1 MTGYGRAE
9 ERFDEETLSV
19 EIKSLNSKNLDLS
32 VRLPQALRTHELNL
46 RKRLSDAII
55 RGKVEVYVQLSGQ
68 QLNPQA
74 QLNQE
79 VINRYLEQI
88 NAIAEGDRLSQLAL
102 ALRLPDAVSQEK
114 EVLEDQSWEAKLF
127 QVADRAVE
135 AFHAFRTQEGKELQE
150 DILSNL
156 RQIESGL
163 ERINTLDSERTDN
176 QRTKLREAIDTLE
189 QKIDENRF
197 EQELI
202 YYIEKFD
209 INEERVRLKNHIDYF
224 QTTLAEVAVGK
235 KLGFIAQELG
245 REINTIGSKAKAK
258 DLIAKESETNKKRQ
272 RSGPPPG
279 GKLSPNTWG
288 SALRNLCRNFR
299 PAPRGLGIAE
309 T

>member
-88 NAIAEGDRLSQLAL
+88 NTIAEGDRLNQLAL

-163 ERINTLDSERTDN
+163 GRINTLDSERTDN

-224 QTTLAEVAVGK
+224 QTTLAEEAVGK

-245 REINTIGSKAKAK
+245 REINTIGSKANHSGIQREVVQMK
-258 DLIAKESETNKKRQ
+258 DALEKIKEQSLNV
-272 RSGPPPG
+272 
-279 GKLSPNTWG
+279 L
-288 SALRNLCRNFR
+288 
-299 PAPRGLGIAE
+299 
-309 T
+309 

>member
-46 RKRLSDAII
+46 RKRLSDSII

-163 ERINTLDSERTDN
+163 GRINTLDSERTDN
-176 QRTKLREAIDTLE
+176 QRTKLREAIATLE

-224 QTTLAEVAVGK
+224 QTTLAEEAVGK

-245 REINTIGSKAKAK
+245 REINTIGSKANHSGIQREVVQMK
-258 DLIAKESETNKKRQ
+258 DALEKIKEQSLNV
-272 RSGPPPG
+272 
-279 GKLSPNTWG
+279 L
-288 SALRNLCRNFR
+288 
-299 PAPRGLGIAE
+299 
-309 T
+309 

>member
-1 MTGYGRAE
+1 MLQSMTGYGRAE

-46 RKRLSDAII
+46 RKRLSDSII

-224 QTTLAEVAVGK
+224 QTTLAEEAVGK

-245 REINTIGSKAKAK
+245 REINTIGSKANHSGIQREVVQMK
-258 DLIAKESETNKKRQ
+258 DALEKIKEQSLNV
-272 RSGPPPG
+272 
-279 GKLSPNTWG
+279 L
-288 SALRNLCRNFR
+288 
-299 PAPRGLGIAE
+299 
-309 T
+309 

>member
-163 ERINTLDSERTDN
+163 GRINTLDSERTDN

-245 REINTIGSKAKAK
+245 REINTIGSKANHSGIQREVVQMK
-258 DLIAKESETNKKRQ
+258 DDLEKIKEQSLNV
-272 RSGPPPG
+272 
-279 GKLSPNTWG
+279 L
-288 SALRNLCRNFR
+288 
-299 PAPRGLGIAE
+299 
-309 T
+309 

>member
-1 MTGYGRAE
+1 MLQSMTGYGRAE
-9 ERFDEETLSV
+9 ERFEEETLSV

-55 RGKVEVYVQLSGQ
+55 RGKVEVYIQLSGQ

-114 EVLEDQSWEAKLF
+114 EVLEDQSWEVKLF

-156 RQIESGL
+156 RQIELGL
-163 ERINTLDSERTDN
+163 GRINALDGERTDN

-209 INEERVRLKNHIDYF
+209 INEERVRLRNHIDYF
-224 QTTLAEVAVGK
+224 QTTLAEEAVGK

-245 REINTIGSKAKAK
+245 REINTIGSKANHSGIQREVVQMK
-258 DLIAKESETNKKRQ
+258 DALEKIKEQSLNV
-272 RSGPPPG
+272 
-279 GKLSPNTWG
+279 L
-288 SALRNLCRNFR
+288 
-299 PAPRGLGIAE
+299 
-309 T
+309 

>member
-1 MTGYGRAE
+1 MLQSMTGYGRAE

-46 RKRLSDAII
+46 RKRLSDSII

-163 ERINTLDSERTDN
+163 GRINTLDSERTDN
-176 QRTKLREAIDTLE
+176 QRTKLREAIATLE

-224 QTTLAEVAVGK
+224 QTTLAEEAVGK

-245 REINTIGSKAKAK
+245 REINTIGSKANHSGIQREVVQMK
-258 DLIAKESETNKKRQ
+258 DALEKIKEQSLNV
-272 RSGPPPG
+272 
-279 GKLSPNTWG
+279 L
-288 SALRNLCRNFR
+288 
-299 PAPRGLGIAE
+299 
-309 T
+309 

>member
-1 MTGYGRAE
+1 MLQSMTGYGRAE

-163 ERINTLDSERTDN
+163 GRINTLDSERTDN
-176 QRTKLREAIDTLE
+176 QRTKLREAIATLE

-224 QTTLAEVAVGK
+224 QTTLAEEAVGK

-245 REINTIGSKAKAK
+245 REINTIGSKANHSGIQREVVQMK
-258 DLIAKESETNKKRQ
+258 DALEKIKEQSLNV
-272 RSGPPPG
+272 
-279 GKLSPNTWG
+279 L
-288 SALRNLCRNFR
+288 
-299 PAPRGLGIAE
+299 
-309 T
+309 

>member
-9 ERFDEETLSV
+9 ERFEEETLSV

-114 EVLEDQSWEAKLF
+114 EVLEDQSWEVKLF

-156 RQIESGL
+156 RQIELGL
-163 ERINTLDSERTDN
+163 GRINALDSERTDN

-209 INEERVRLKNHIDYF
+209 INEERVRLRNHIDYF
-224 QTTLAEVAVGK
+224 QTTLAEEAVGK

-245 REINTIGSKAKAK
+245 REINTIGSKANHSGIQREVVQMK
-258 DLIAKESETNKKRQ
+258 DALEKIKEQSLNV
-272 RSGPPPG
+272 
-279 GKLSPNTWG
+279 L
-288 SALRNLCRNFR
+288 
-299 PAPRGLGIAE
+299 
-309 T
+309 

>member
-46 RKRLSDAII
+46 RKRLSDSII

-163 ERINTLDSERTDN
+163 GRINTLDSERTDN

-224 QTTLAEVAVGK
+224 QTTLAEEAVGK

-245 REINTIGSKAKAK
+245 REINTIGSKANHSGIQREVVQMK
-258 DLIAKESETNKKRQ
+258 DALEKIKEQSLNV
-272 RSGPPPG
+272 
-279 GKLSPNTWG
+279 L
-288 SALRNLCRNFR
+288 
-299 PAPRGLGIAE
+299 
-309 T
+309 

>member
-1 MTGYGRAE
+1 MLQSMTGYGRAE

-46 RKRLSDAII
+46 RKRLSDTII

-88 NAIAEGDRLSQLAL
+88 NAIAKGDRLSQLAL

-163 ERINTLDSERTDN
+163 GRINTLDSERTDN

-245 REINTIGSKAKAK
+245 REINTIGSKANHSGIQREVVQMK
-258 DLIAKESETNKKRQ
+258 DALEKIKEQSLNV
-272 RSGPPPG
+272 
-279 GKLSPNTWG
+279 L
-288 SALRNLCRNFR
+288 
-299 PAPRGLGIAE
+299 
-309 T
+309 

>member
-88 NAIAEGDRLSQLAL
+88 NTIAEGDRLSQLAL

-163 ERINTLDSERTDN
+163 GRINTLDSERTDN
-176 QRTKLREAIDTLE
+176 QRIKLREAIDTLE

-245 REINTIGSKAKAK
+245 REINTIGSKANHSGIQREVVQMK
-258 DLIAKESETNKKRQ
+258 DALEKIKEQSLNV
-272 RSGPPPG
+272 
-279 GKLSPNTWG
+279 L
-288 SALRNLCRNFR
+288 
-299 PAPRGLGIAE
+299 
-309 T
+309 

>member
-1 MTGYGRAE
+1 MLQSMTGYGRAE

-46 RKRLSDAII
+46 RKRLSDTII

-163 ERINTLDSERTDN
+163 GRINTLDSERTDN
-176 QRTKLREAIDTLE
+176 QRTKLREAIATLE

-245 REINTIGSKAKAK
+245 REINTIGSKANHSGIQREVVQMK
-258 DLIAKESETNKKRQ
+258 DALEKIKEQSLNV
-272 RSGPPPG
+272 
-279 GKLSPNTWG
+279 L
-288 SALRNLCRNFR
+288 
-299 PAPRGLGIAE
+299 
-309 T
+309 

>member
-1 MTGYGRAE
+1 MLQSMTGYGRAE
-9 ERFDEETLSV
+9 ERFDEETLSI
-19 EIKSLNSKNLDLS
+19 EIKSLNSKSLDLS

-55 RGKVEVYVQLSGQ
+55 RGKVEVYIQLNAQ
-68 QLNPQA
+68 QLTPQA

-79 VINRYLEQI
+79 VIANYLQQI

-135 AFHAFRTQEGKELQE
+135 AFNFFRIQEGKELQE

-156 RQIESGL
+156 RQIELGL
-163 ERINTLDSERTDN
+163 ERIVGLDSERTDN
-176 QRTKLREAIDTLE
+176 QRNKLREAIETLKG
-189 QKIDENRF
+189 KIDENRF

-224 QTTLAEVAVGK
+224 QTTLAEEAVGK

-245 REINTIGSKAKAK
+245 REINTIGSKANHSGIQREVVQMK
-258 DLIAKESETNKKRQ
+258 D
-272 RSGPPPG
+272 
-279 GKLSPNTWG
+279 
-288 SALRNLCRNFR
+288 AL
-299 PAPRGLGIAE
+299 E
-309 T
+309 

>member
-46 RKRLSDAII
+46 RKRLSDTII

-88 NAIAEGDRLSQLAL
+88 NSIAEGDRLSQLAL

-163 ERINTLDSERTDN
+163 GRINTLDSERTDN

-224 QTTLAEVAVGK
+224 QTTLAEEAVGK

-245 REINTIGSKAKAK
+245 REINTIGSKANHSGIQREVVQMK
-258 DLIAKESETNKKRQ
+258 DALEKIKEQSLNV
-272 RSGPPPG
+272 
-279 GKLSPNTWG
+279 L
-288 SALRNLCRNFR
+288 
-299 PAPRGLGIAE
+299 
-309 T
+309 

>member
-1 MTGYGRAE
+1 MLQSMTGYGRAE

-88 NAIAEGDRLSQLAL
+88 NAIAKGDRLSQLAL

-245 REINTIGSKAKAK
+245 REINTIGSKANHSGIQREVVQMK
-258 DLIAKESETNKKRQ
+258 DALEKIKEQSLNV
-272 RSGPPPG
+272 
-279 GKLSPNTWG
+279 L
-288 SALRNLCRNFR
+288 
-299 PAPRGLGIAE
+299 
-309 T
+309 

>member
-88 NAIAEGDRLSQLAL
+88 NAIAKGDRLSQLAL

-163 ERINTLDSERTDN
+163 GRINTLDSERTDN

-245 REINTIGSKAKAK
+245 REINTIGSKANHSGIQREVVQMK
-258 DLIAKESETNKKRQ
+258 DALEKIKEQSLNV
-272 RSGPPPG
+272 
-279 GKLSPNTWG
+279 L
-288 SALRNLCRNFR
+288 
-299 PAPRGLGIAE
+299 
-309 T
+309 

>member
-1 MTGYGRAE
+1 M
-9 ERFDEETLSV
+9 
-19 EIKSLNSKNLDLS
+19 
-32 VRLPQALRTHELNL
+32 H
-46 RKRLSDAII
+46 
-55 RGKVEVYVQLSGQ
+55 LSGQ
-68 QLNPQA
+68 QLIAQA

-163 ERINTLDSERTDN
+163 GRINTLDSERTDN

-245 REINTIGSKAKAK
+245 REINTIGSKANHSGIQREVVQMK
-258 DLIAKESETNKKRQ
+258 DALEKIKEQSLNV
-272 RSGPPPG
+272 
-279 GKLSPNTWG
+279 L
-288 SALRNLCRNFR
+288 
-299 PAPRGLGIAE
+299 
-309 T
+309 

>member
-46 RKRLSDAII
+46 RKRLSDSII

-88 NAIAEGDRLSQLAL
+88 NAIAKGDRLSQLAL

-163 ERINTLDSERTDN
+163 GRINTLDSERTDN
-176 QRTKLREAIDTLE
+176 QRTKLREAIATLE

-245 REINTIGSKAKAK
+245 REINTIGSKANHSGIQREVVQMK
-258 DLIAKESETNKKRQ
+258 DALEKIKEQ
-272 RSGPPPG
+272 
-279 GKLSPNTWG
+279 
-288 SALRNLCRNFR
+288 
-299 PAPRGLGIAE
+299 
-309 T
+309 

>member
-88 NAIAEGDRLSQLAL
+88 NTIAEGDRLSQLAL

-163 ERINTLDSERTDN
+163 GRINTLDSERTDN

-245 REINTIGSKAKAK
+245 REINTIGSKANHSGIQREVVQMK
-258 DLIAKESETNKKRQ
+258 DALEKIKEQSLNV
-272 RSGPPPG
+272 
-279 GKLSPNTWG
+279 L
-288 SALRNLCRNFR
+288 
-299 PAPRGLGIAE
+299 
-309 T
+309 

>member
-1 MTGYGRAE
+1 MLQSMTGYGRAE

-46 RKRLSDAII
+46 RIRLSDSII
-55 RGKVEVYVQLSGQ
+55 RGKVEVYVQLSWQ
-68 QLNPQA
+68 QHNPQA

-163 ERINTLDSERTDN
+163 GRINTLDSERTDN
-176 QRTKLREAIDTLE
+176 QRTKLREAIATLE

-209 INEERVRLKNHIDYF
+209 INEEQVRLKNHIDYF

-245 REINTIGSKAKAK
+245 REINTIGSKANHSGIQREVVQMK
-258 DLIAKESETNKKRQ
+258 DALEKIKEQSLNV
-272 RSGPPPG
+272 
-279 GKLSPNTWG
+279 L
-288 SALRNLCRNFR
+288 
-299 PAPRGLGIAE
+299 
-309 T
+309 

>member
-1 MTGYGRAE
+1 MLQSMTGYGRAE
-9 ERFDEETLSV
+9 ERFDEETLSI
-19 EIKSLNSKNLDLS
+19 EIKSLNSKSLDLS

-55 RGKVEVYVQLSGQ
+55 RGKVEVYIQLNAQ
-68 QLNPQA
+68 QLTPQA

-79 VINRYLEQI
+79 VIAHYLQQI

-135 AFHAFRTQEGKELQE
+135 AFNSFRIQEGKELQE

-156 RQIESGL
+156 RQIELGL
-163 ERINTLDSERTDN
+163 ERIVGLDSERTDN
-176 QRTKLREAIDTLE
+176 QGNKLREAIETLKE
-189 QKIDENRF
+189 KIDENRF

-224 QTTLAEVAVGK
+224 QTTLAEEAVGK

-245 REINTIGSKAKAK
+245 REINTIGSKANHSGIQREVVQMK
-258 DLIAKESETNKKRQ
+258 DALEKIKEQSLNV
-272 RSGPPPG
+272 
-279 GKLSPNTWG
+279 L
-288 SALRNLCRNFR
+288 
-299 PAPRGLGIAE
+299 
-309 T
+309 

>member
-1 MTGYGRAE
+1 MLQSMTGYGRAE
-9 ERFDEETLSV
+9 ERFEEETLSV

-55 RGKVEVYVQLSGQ
+55 RGKVEVYVQLSGK

-114 EVLEDQSWEAKLF
+114 EVIEDQSWEAKLF

-135 AFHAFRTQEGKELQE
+135 AFQAFRTQEGKELQE

-163 ERINTLDSERTDN
+163 GRINTLDSERTDN
-176 QRTKLREAIDTLE
+176 QRTKLREAIETLE

-224 QTTLAEVAVGK
+224 QTTLAEEAVGK

-245 REINTIGSKAKAK
+245 REINTIGSKANHSGIQREVVQMK
-258 DLIAKESETNKKRQ
+258 DALEKIKEQSLNV
-272 RSGPPPG
+272 
-279 GKLSPNTWG
+279 L
-288 SALRNLCRNFR
+288 
-299 PAPRGLGIAE
+299 
-309 T
+309 

>member
-1 MTGYGRAE
+1 MLQSMTGYGRAE

-46 RKRLSDAII
+46 RKRLSDVII

-163 ERINTLDSERTDN
+163 GRINTLDSERTDN

-224 QTTLAEVAVGK
+224 QTTLAEEAVGK

-245 REINTIGSKAKAK
+245 REINTIGSKANHSGIQREVVQMK
-258 DLIAKESETNKKRQ
+258 DALEKIKEQSLNV
-272 RSGPPPG
+272 
-279 GKLSPNTWG
+279 L
-288 SALRNLCRNFR
+288 
-299 PAPRGLGIAE
+299 
-309 T
+309 

>member
-163 ERINTLDSERTDN
+163 GRINTLDSERTDN

-224 QTTLAEVAVGK
+224 QTTLAEEAVGK

-245 REINTIGSKAKAK
+245 REINTIGSKANHSGIQREVVQMK
-258 DLIAKESETNKKRQ
+258 DALEKIKEQSLNV
-272 RSGPPPG
+272 
-279 GKLSPNTWG
+279 L
-288 SALRNLCRNFR
+288 
-299 PAPRGLGIAE
+299 
-309 T
+309 

>member
-1 MTGYGRAE
+1 MLQSITGYGRAE

-46 RKRLSDAII
+46 RKRLSDSII

-163 ERINTLDSERTDN
+163 GRINTLDSERTDN

-209 INEERVRLKNHIDYF
+209 INEERVRLKNNIDYF

-245 REINTIGSKAKAK
+245 REINTIGSKANHSGIQREVVQMK
-258 DLIAKESETNKKRQ
+258 DALEKIKEQSLNV
-272 RSGPPPG
+272 
-279 GKLSPNTWG
+279 L
-288 SALRNLCRNFR
+288 
-299 PAPRGLGIAE
+299 
-309 T
+309 

>member
-1 MTGYGRAE
+1 MLQSMTGYGRAE

-88 NAIAEGDRLSQLAL
+88 SAIAEGDRLSQLAL

-163 ERINTLDSERTDN
+163 GRINTLDSERTDN

-224 QTTLAEVAVGK
+224 QTTLAEEAVGK

-245 REINTIGSKAKAK
+245 REINTIGSKANHSGIQREVVQMK
-258 DLIAKESETNKKRQ
+258 DALEKIKEQSLNV
-272 RSGPPPG
+272 
-279 GKLSPNTWG
+279 L
-288 SALRNLCRNFR
+288 
-299 PAPRGLGIAE
+299 
-309 T
+309 

>member
-1 MTGYGRAE
+1 MLQSMTGYGRAE

-46 RKRLSDAII
+46 RKRLSDSII

-88 NAIAEGDRLSQLAL
+88 NAIAKGDRLSQLAL

-163 ERINTLDSERTDN
+163 GRINTLDSERTDN
-176 QRTKLREAIDTLE
+176 QRTKLREAIATLE

-224 QTTLAEVAVGK
+224 QTTLAEEAVGK

-245 REINTIGSKAKAK
+245 REINTIGSKANHSGIQREVVQMK
-258 DLIAKESETNKKRQ
+258 DALEKIKEQSLNV
-272 RSGPPPG
+272 
-279 GKLSPNTWG
+279 L
-288 SALRNLCRNFR
+288 
-299 PAPRGLGIAE
+299 
-309 T
+309 

>member
-9 ERFDEETLSV
+9 ECFDEETLSI
-19 EIKSLNSKNLDLS
+19 EIKSLNSKSLDLS
-32 VRLPQALRTHELNL
+32 VRLPQALRTHEFNL

-55 RGKVEVYVQLSGQ
+55 RGKVEVYIQLNAQ
-68 QLNPQA
+68 QLTPQV

-79 VINRYLEQI
+79 VIANYLQQI

-135 AFHAFRTQEGKELQE
+135 AFNSFRIQEGKELQE

-156 RQIESGL
+156 RQIELGL
-163 ERINTLDSERTDN
+163 ERIVGLDSERTDN
-176 QRTKLREAIDTLE
+176 QRNKLREAIETLKG
-189 QKIDENRF
+189 KIDENRF

-224 QTTLAEVAVGK
+224 QTTLAEEAVGK

-245 REINTIGSKAKAK
+245 REINTIGSKANHSGIQREVVQMK
-258 DLIAKESETNKKRQ
+258 DALEKIKEQSLNV
-272 RSGPPPG
+272 
-279 GKLSPNTWG
+279 L
-288 SALRNLCRNFR
+288 
-299 PAPRGLGIAE
+299 
-309 T
+309 

>member
-68 QLNPQA
+68 PLNPQA

-163 ERINTLDSERTDN
+163 GRINTLDSERTDK

-224 QTTLAEVAVGK
+224 QTTLAEEAVGK

-245 REINTIGSKAKAK
+245 REINTIGSKANHSGIQREVVQMK
-258 DLIAKESETNKKRQ
+258 DALEKIKEQSLNV
-272 RSGPPPG
+272 
-279 GKLSPNTWG
+279 L
-288 SALRNLCRNFR
+288 
-299 PAPRGLGIAE
+299 
-309 T
+309 

>member
-1 MTGYGRAE
+1 MLQSMTGYGRAE

-46 RKRLSDAII
+46 RKRLSDTII

-163 ERINTLDSERTDN
+163 GRINTLDSERTDN

-209 INEERVRLKNHIDYF
+209 INEERVRLKNHINYF
-224 QTTLAEVAVGK
+224 QTTLTEEAVGK

-245 REINTIGSKAKAK
+245 REINTIGSKANHSGIQREVVQMK
-258 DLIAKESETNKKRQ
+258 DALEKIKEQSLNV
-272 RSGPPPG
+272 
-279 GKLSPNTWG
+279 L
-288 SALRNLCRNFR
+288 
-299 PAPRGLGIAE
+299 
-309 T
+309 